1 MGVLGRLVAL
11 SVLGLPSLAA
21 SLAPLQY
28 TTIPLGSVKPK
39 GWIYDQL
46 IVQMNGLAGHEH
58 EFYDLDW
65 IGGNSFYSYLEEG
78 ESVRTFFDGLVPSAV
93 LTENEP
99 IKEKTLAFLNYV
111 LDHQDE
117 SGWLGPEVNTTKP
130 RYLWGRY
137 PFFFGAIQL
146 LEVNPSLTDR
156 VVTAMH
162 KFVVLAHEML
172 VNGEGVDK
180 WAATR
185 WEDFVVVLQWLYDNY
200 PRGQEELLIDTMKYL
215 KWTGIPWE
223 QVFTEELFPKNAVEN
238 LTNPFEELAWHGVNM
253 AEGLKALGMTYRFTH
268 NTSDLDAAS
277 TAWELVFKYHGRP
290 SGIFAA
296 DEMLA
301 GLEANRGTELCL
313 VVETMLSGTFLYTVS
328 GDPKYA
334 DRVERITYNALPATL
349 TGDMWGRQ
357 YLQQQNQISVMNM
370 TPNPFPSDGPESNIF
385 GLEPN
390 YPCCTVAF
398 PKGWPKFVA
407 NAFMV
412 TPDLS
417 SMINVY
423 LGPFETSTVLAG
435 DNHVTVTVDTQYPFS
450 DVLTTTIVADKPFT
464 YKVRIASWVEGGTIT
479 VNGAPAKAVSP
490 VNGLQS
496 VEVSAG
502 KTVLVLDL
510 PAPITVEQ
518 RPHSAVALQ
527 RGPLH
532 YAYDIPRT
540 EHVLAVDPHEH
551 RAIDL
556 QMEPAGEWAWAIDPT
571 TAVFRN
577 EGTGS
582 ALPSPI
588 FDFGRPPMTLQVQA
602 CPIDWPLAGDI
613 FAAAPPENAS
623 CTGPE
628 RTISLSPYGATK
640 LRVSEFPTLKSSLAA
655 DVEEEGWKNVLVEQ
669 QQQQQQHF
677 GLAFAT
683 IYTLEGYISTKWSL
697 LSGHL
702 IALYS
707 ELRQICDMQKQD
719 GTDDTDPSCSKQSGD
734 TIQLSMALYEQH
746 RVQQCLRRIM
756 DQAIWEPDDT
766 AEFDCMHYDG
776 DYALDRAVDRLA
788 LPSGAHILDIGAG
801 YGSTGRYLHA
811 EHGLRVTGL
820 ELQKD
825 IHDVAALINARQ
837 AMPANAVRAVQG
849 DILDDATLPYLDAQY
864 DGAVSFLTILHISD
878 RAPLFARLAALVR
891 PGGRVY
897 IEDYVRGRELTDDES
912 TRLAKIVACPYL
924 PDRSTYRKQV
934 RAAGFRV
941 LCNEDVSATW
951 KRFTRA
957 RAEAYVRRTDA
968 VPSMATFYDTVAEL
982 FTNGAVEGMCLT
994 LERRC

>member
-1 MGVLGRLVAL
+1 MGVLGRLIVL
-11 SVLGLPSLAA
+11 SVLGLPGLAA
-21 SLAPLQY
+21 SR
-28 TTIPLGSVKPK
+28 SVRPK

-58 EFYDLDW
+58 EFYDL
-65 IGGNSFYSYLEEG
+65 IELTVPTTGSYW
-78 ESVRTFFDGLVPSAV
+78 FDGLVPSAV

-99 IKEKTLAFLNYV
+99 IKEKTLEFLNYV
-111 LDHQDE
+111 LDHQDD

-130 RYLWGRY
+130 RY

-146 LEVNPSLTDR
+146 LEVDASLTDR
-156 VVTAMH
+156 VVTAIH

-185 WEDFVVVLQWLYDNY
+185 WEDFVVVLQWLYDSH

-223 QVFTEELFPKNAVEN
+223 QVFTEELFPKSAGARCKS
-238 LTNPFEELAWHGVNM
+238 LLQHRLSHSTLISFALQWHGVNM

-277 TAWELVFKYHGRP
+277 TAWELVFRYHGRP

-328 GDPKYA
+328 GDPKYL

-357 YLQQQNQISVMNM
+357 YLQQQNQISAMNM

-417 SMINVY
+417 SLVNVY
-423 LGPFETSTVLAG
+423 LGPFETRTVLAG
-435 DNHVTVTVDTQYPFS
+435 DNHVTATVDTQYPFS
-450 DVLTTTIVADKPFT
+450 DVVTTTIVADKPFT
-464 YKVRIASWVEGGTIT
+464 YKVRIPSWAEGGTIA
-479 VNGAPAKAVSP
+479 VNGAPAKPVSP

-496 VEVSAG
+496 VKISAG
-502 KTVLVLDL
+502 KTVLVLNL
-510 PAPITVEQ
+510 PAPITVEH
-518 RPHSAVALQ
+518 RPRSAVALQ

-540 EHVLAVDPHEH
+540 ERVLAVDPHEH

-556 QMEPAGEWAWAIDPT
+556 QMEPAGEWAWAIDPS

-588 FDFGRPPMTLQVQA
+588 FDFGRPPVTLQVQA

-613 FAAAPPENAS
+613 FAAAPPENAA

-640 LRVSEFPTLKSSLAA
+640 LRVSEFPTFKSSLAA
-655 DVEEEGWKNVLVEQ
+655 DVEGEGWRNVLVEQ
-669 QQQQQQHF
+669 IYIEYVRLQQ
-677 GLAFAT
+677 AC
-683 IYTLEGYISTKWSL
+683 
-697 LSGHL
+697 
-702 IALYS
+702 S

-734 TIQLSMALYEQH
+734 TLQPSMALYEQH

-756 DQAIWEPDDT
+756 DKAVWEPDDT

-837 AMPANAVRAVQG
+837 TMPTAAVRAVQG
-849 DILDDATLPYLDAQY
+849 DILDDATLACLDAQY
-864 DGAVSFLTILHISD
+864 DGAVSFLTILHIPD

-982 FTNGAVEGMCLT
+982 FTSGAVEGMCLT

>member
-21 SLAPLQY
+21 SR
-28 TTIPLGSVKPK
+28 SVKAK

-46 IVQMNGLAGHEH
+46 IVEMNGLAGHEH
-58 EFYDLDW
+58 EFYDL
-65 IGGNSFYSYLEEG
+65 IPLTVST
-78 ESVRTFFDGLVPSAV
+78 SVSDDGLVPSAV
-93 LTENEP
+93 LTNNEP
-99 IKEKTLAFLNYV
+99 IKEKTLEFLNYV

-146 LEVNPSLTDR
+146 LEVDPSLTDR

-172 VNGEGVDK
+172 VKGEGVDK

-185 WEDFVVVLQWLYDNY
+185 WEDFVVVLQWLYDNH

-223 QVFTEELFPKNAVEN
+223 QVFTEELFPKSAVEN

-268 NTSDLDAAS
+268 NVSDLDAAS

-334 DRVERITYNALPATL
+334 DRVRGFVVEVPLLLTLCFFIQVERITYNALPATL

-357 YLQQQNQISVMNM
+357 YLQQQNQISAMNM

-407 NAFMV
+407 SAFMV

-417 SMINVY
+417 SLVNLY

-435 DNHVTVTVDTQYPFS
+435 DNHVTVVVDTQYPFS
-450 DVLTTTIVADKPFT
+450 DVLTTTIVADGPFT
-464 YKVRIASWVEGGTIT
+464 YKVRIPSWVEGGTIA
-479 VNGAPAKAVSP
+479 VNGGPAKP
-490 VNGLQS
+490 VRPVDGLQS
-496 VEVSAG
+496 VEIGAG
-502 KTVLVLDL
+502 ETVLVLEL

-540 EHVLAVDPHEH
+540 ERVLAVDPHEH

-588 FDFGRPPMTLQVQA
+588 FDFGRPPVTLQVQA

-613 FAAAPPENAS
+613 FAAAPPENAT

-628 RTISLSPYGATK
+628 RTISLSTYGATK
-640 LRVSEFPTLKSSLAA
+640 LRVSEFPTFKSSLGG
-655 DVEEEGWKNVLVEQ
+655 DSMSS
-669 QQQQQQHF
+669 
-677 GLAFAT
+677 LA
-683 IYTLEGYISTKWSL
+683 KWSL

-719 GTDDTDPSCSKQSGD
+719 GTDDTDPSCSKRAPD
-734 TIQLSMALYEQH
+734 TMQLSMALYEQH
-746 RVQQCLRRIM
+746 RVQQCLRRLM
-756 DQAIWEPDDT
+756 EKAVWTPDDT

-788 LPSGAHILDIGAG
+788 LPAGARILDIGAG

-811 EHGLRVTGL
+811 EHGLCVTGL
-820 ELQKD
+820 ELQRD

-837 AMPANAVRAVQG
+837 CMPADAVRTVQG
-849 DILDDATLPYLDAQY
+849 DILDDATLACLDEQY
-864 DGAVSFLTILHISD
+864 DGAVSFLTILHIPD
-878 RAPLFARLAALVR
+878 RAPLFERLAGLVR

-897 IEDYVRGRELTDDES
+897 IEDYVRGRELTDEES
-912 TRLAKIVACPYL
+912 TRLATIVACPYL
-924 PDRSTYRKQV
+924 PDRSTYRKQA

-957 RAEAYVRRTDA
+957 RAEAYARRADA
-968 VPSMATFYDTVAEL
+968 VPSMMTFYDTVADL